1 MRTQYKYTGSAA
13 PLKTWC
19 PYLFNPMGHVL
30 ATYRDPKSMP
40 DIFTGPVFNPL
51 DGFPEGRKRRQFIL
65 TEEEMMAAGLKSH
78 ERDYCAH
85 ILVAFRKC
93 QREHVVPA
101 FYCSDLRH
109 MYLNCHE
116 EDRLLRMKEYERERR
131 LLQKRA
137 SVSE

>member
-1 MRTQYKYTGSAA
+1 MFPWVPSGTRASTESASSLEVSQYLHRINSRVT
-13 PLKTWC
+13 
-19 PYLFNPMGHVL
+19 
-30 ATYRDPKSMP
+30 
-40 DIFTGPVFNPL
+40 
-51 DGFPEGRKRRQFIL
+51 EL